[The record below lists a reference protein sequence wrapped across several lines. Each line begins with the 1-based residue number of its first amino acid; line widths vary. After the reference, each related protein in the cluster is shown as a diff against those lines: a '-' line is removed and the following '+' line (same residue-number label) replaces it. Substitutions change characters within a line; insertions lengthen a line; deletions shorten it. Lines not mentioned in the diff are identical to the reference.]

1 MPLVSRTEPTELE
14 RAFARYRATQ
24 AAIRGRAEP
33 SLDAID
39 AALKARVEL
48 FERLVETGWQPPE
61 PVARQIDL
69 DAALVVQPRGSLGG

>member
-1 MPLVSRTEPTELE
+1 MSRTEPSELE
-14 RAFARYRATQ
+14 RAFAHYRATQ

-48 FERLVETGWQPPE
+48 FERLVESGWQPPE

-69 DAALVVQPRGSLGG
+69 DAALVVQPHGSLGG